1 MNIIK
6 RPVISEKSLGDAKDG
21 YYTFLV
27 DRSARKQEIA
37 KAIEQ
42 KFEVSVVDI
51 NTSNYKDLTKSQRR
65 VRSTYV
71 IPGYKKAVVKL
82 KKGQKIALFEAE
94 TAEVET
100 AEESTVKEKKSLLKG
115 TKVKI
120 ERGSSDK
127 SEDQKI
133 SESAKKGKK

>member
-6 RPVISEKSLGDAKDG
+6 RPIISEKSLADAKAG
-21 YYTFLV
+21 YFTFLV
-27 DRSARKQEIA
+27 DRAARKQEIA

-42 KFEVSVVDI
+42 RFEVKVIDI
-51 NTSNYKDLTKSQRR
+51 NTSNYKNQIRQQRK
-65 VRSTYV
+65 VRLSFC

-94 TAEVET
+94 TVEVET
-100 AEESTVKEKKSLLKG
+100 AESEIKIKEKKSILKG

-120 ERGSSDK
+120 ERAEKKKKKEDK
-127 SEDQKI
+127 
-133 SESAKKGKK
+133 